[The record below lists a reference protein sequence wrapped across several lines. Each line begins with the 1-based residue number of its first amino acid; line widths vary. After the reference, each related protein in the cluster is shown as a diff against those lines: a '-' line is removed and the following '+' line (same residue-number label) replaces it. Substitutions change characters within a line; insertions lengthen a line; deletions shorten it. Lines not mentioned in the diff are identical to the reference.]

1 MTKYCG
7 TKGGTRRHES
17 VFDGKRYTGAGDR
30 AGRLQNSEQ
39 GPAAFQ
45 PAQRRGDAGGF
56 LRYLDE
62 QQSDP
67 AFQNKQQDDS
77 EFHAGVPD
85 KRLQDLLHGLEFAA
99 DENEKRRAGTK
110 LQQSRRIRREAKDEV
125 KRLELIVRFFDE
137 PNPKNTLN
145 KMRQLL
151 GKQRKEEEYLNGE
164 RHYNNR
170 MPE

>member
-1 MTKYCG
+1 MNKNL
-7 TKGGTRRHES
+7 KEP
-17 VFDGKRYTGAGDR
+17 
-30 AGRLQNSEQ
+30 SEV
-39 GPAAFQ
+39 
-45 PAQRRGDAGGF
+45 
-56 LRYLDE
+56 L
-62 QQSDP
+62 
-67 AFQNKQQDDS
+67 S
-77 EFHAGVPD
+77 EFLNYIDRIRYDYKAAHDAVKKEE

-110 LQQSRRIRREAKDEV
+110 LQQSRRTRRQEKDEV
-125 KRLELIVRFFDE
+125 KRLELIVKFFDE

-170 MPE
+170 IEE

>member
-1 MTKYCG
+1 MRKREKEPSEVLADFLNYIDWI
-7 TKGGTRRHES
+7 RHDYQEA
-17 VFDGKRYTGAGDR
+17 R
-30 AGRLQNSEQ
+30 
-39 GPAAFQ
+39 
-45 PAQRRGDAGGF
+45 DAVGM
-56 LRYLDE
+56 E
-62 QQSDP
+62 
-67 AFQNKQQDDS
+67 
-77 EFHAGVPD
+77 D

-151 GKQRKEEEYLNGE
+151 GKQRKEEEYLNGD

>member
-1 MTKYCG
+1 MRKREKEPSEVLADFLNYIDQI
-7 TKGGTRRHES
+7 RHDYQEA
-17 VFDGKRYTGAGDR
+17 R
-30 AGRLQNSEQ
+30 
-39 GPAAFQ
+39 
-45 PAQRRGDAGGF
+45 DAVGM
-56 LRYLDE
+56 E
-62 QQSDP
+62 
-67 AFQNKQQDDS
+67 
-77 EFHAGVPD
+77 D

-110 LQQSRRIRREAKDEV
+110 LQQSRRIQREAKDEV

>member
-1 MTKYCG
+1 MRKREKEPSEVLADFLNYIDWI
-7 TKGGTRRHES
+7 RHDYQEA
-17 VFDGKRYTGAGDR
+17 R
-30 AGRLQNSEQ
+30 
-39 GPAAFQ
+39 
-45 PAQRRGDAGGF
+45 DAVGM
-56 LRYLDE
+56 E
-62 QQSDP
+62 
-67 AFQNKQQDDS
+67 
-77 EFHAGVPD
+77 D

-125 KRLELIVRFFDE
+125 KCLELIVRFFDE